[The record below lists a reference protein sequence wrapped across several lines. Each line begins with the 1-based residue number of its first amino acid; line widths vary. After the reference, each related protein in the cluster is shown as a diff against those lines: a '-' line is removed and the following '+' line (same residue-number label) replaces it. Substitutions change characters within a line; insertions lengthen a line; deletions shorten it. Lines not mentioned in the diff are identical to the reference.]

1 MKNSNYVFFRSLW
14 CFNDFW
20 VQWWCFGGGVESVI
34 SGFSGGVSVVELN
47 QWLGLVV
54 ANHCGRSAFRLQIG
68 LADR

>member
-1 MKNSNYVFFRSLW
+1 MSSSDHCGVSVISRFS
-14 CFNDFW
+14 
-20 VQWWCFGGGVESVI
+20 GGVSVI
-34 SGFSGGVSVVELN
+34 SGFNGGVSVVELN